1 MNATDERDEW
11 TLQKDEFAL
20 LPGPT
25 DKGCLGFAIQIKFR
39 QIHGRYPESLDDI
52 DPVAVQ
58 RVSEQGVVQYRQN
71 TVSGYPMPQR
81 RHHYRASGLVHWPSA
96 AAHQ

>member
-1 MNATDERDEW
+1 M
-11 TLQKDEFAL
+11 QKDEFAL
-20 LPGPT
+20 LPGLT

-58 RVSEQGVVQYRQN
+58 WVSEQVVVQCPNIGSRLGRGPKE
-71 TVSGYPMPQR
+71 TR
-81 RHHYRASGLVHWPSA
+81 L
-96 AAHQ
+96 